1 VEQRLNTEQN
11 VPFSEGVL
19 ELERENE
26 DLKSMILRLEQE
38 RSMILDVNDMLLYKI
53 NEKERQRPVV

>member
-1 VEQRLNTEQN
+1 MEQRLNTEQN